1 MFRHTLTLAA
11 VATAT
16 LGVVACSSGAQ
27 GPATPSAAP
36 APLAPT
42 ASQSALGVALQQG
55 SISQSALALYTID
68 LDPASLTATTT
79 LKSARQ
85 GAANDDLY
93 LLSIDSF
100 LTSSSLKVV
109 GIAATPSTIDL
120 TWQLAHPF
128 PAPNNI
134 IGTPNGS
141 TNRADLG
148 IAGQVLFLR
157 DVATATGNTYFG
169 DVIAETSLVTNADAY
184 LQPAGLLALS
194 TTANAFPYQTLIDET
209 AGGTGSRIGI
219 SNGGDVT
226 GNFGSDGWTRS
237 EFGATNDGWT
247 GYGVLHQGQRTQRV
261 LSLDRAALTGGFS
274 LDVAVLA
281 KFNDPRGGLTP
292 AQKKA
297 NRLPPASADASLFA
311 YRMPHGALD
320 VERIEFLGETGGF
333 LADTIS
339 ASTLSFRV
347 TDWDA
352 RATETAETDL
362 ANDASFTNV
371 AQGESGTPALSVDVP
386 GIVSDD
392 FEPTNLADD
401 DSGFGGDVDTDSG
414 RPGDG
419 LFYSRLVTKG
429 AGSGQ
434 TPGTYTG
441 LVRATDVEAG
451 LSTPLTIALDGSL
464 SPLTSN
470 QPEPVSYQVFTID
483 LVSPNLP
490 PTATITAPGAA
501 VDSGN
506 GVLTLTVS
514 AYNDPDADPIQVRFD
529 WNNDGDFADA
539 GESFQTLD
547 GTPPDAFNSP
557 VFYNNATLST
567 ETRTVPYEYTDNIN
581 TAISGSVDF
590 TLGANQAPVVTSGSV
605 GLATSSL
612 VQPATFSL
620 SSTLVVTD
628 PEGDTITYSV
638 FANPTSGGAQQ
649 ATGIA
654 AGALNGYNAAPVMGA
669 WNAVNSPIAFNVRAN
684 DPLRPGAAGTLV
696 PTSPFNGTVTAGGC
710 ALTMSAVDL
719 ALATLT
725 TGSVVRSGVAV
736 QPITGIRLTWT
747 DIAGEAQYG
756 IQRATWTAGATIAS
770 VSWATIGTAVANATS
785 YDDTTVNASGN
796 RYLYRVMPRCAIG
809 GPDIATPSQM
819 AMVALQ
825 NFESESLAVLNN
837 ALPATVLGN
846 DWRLNSATANVAP
859 TVPYSTVSIVD
870 AAGGAISGAR
880 GLYIA
885 EVHESSPSNT
895 QGWQAFS
902 PPGLNDRANFPNIG
916 VSRLELNHG
925 GNDFSGTSGYTFL
938 TNASRPTDGLPLPA
952 APNTW
957 RWVPGPALTGRTYTD
972 NNASSF
978 TTNCFPNIT
987 SVAGGSVV
995 SGSTVFHFGDL
1006 AAPPAPMHPPGFSAF
1021 DASPGTFG
1029 SLNHD
1034 FIFMCSATADNS
1046 RVEGIRY
1053 DDIAWIVY

>member
-36 APLAPT
+36 VPLAPT

-128 PAPNNI
+128 PAPNNVT
-134 IGTPNGS
+134 GTPNGS

-157 DVATATGNTYFG
+157 DVPTATGNTYFG

-184 LQPAGLLALS
+184 LQPAGLLSLS

-209 AGGTGSRIGI
+209 AGGTSSRVGI

-281 KFNDPRGGLTP
+281 KYNDPRGGLTP

-297 NRLPPASADASLFA
+297 NRLPPATADASLFA

-371 AQGESGTPALSVDVP
+371 AQGESGVPALSVDVP
-386 GIVSDD
+386 GIVTDD

-401 DSGFGGDVDTDSG
+401 DTGFGGDVDADSG

-419 LFYSRLVTKG
+419 LVYSRLVTKP
-429 AGSGQ
+429 AGSSQ

-441 LVRATDVEAG
+441 LVRATDGEAG
-451 LSTPLTIALDGSL
+451 LATPLTIALDGSL
-464 SPLTSN
+464 LPLTSD
-470 QPEPVSYQVFTID
+470 QPEPVSYQVFTVE

-490 PTATITAPGAA
+490 PTATVTAPGAA
-501 VDSGN
+501 VNSGN

-514 AYNDPDADPIQVRFD
+514 AYSDPDSDPIDIRFD

-547 GTPPDAFNSP
+547 GTPPDTFNSP
-557 VFYNNATLST
+557 IFYNNATLAT
-567 ETRTVPYEYTDNIN
+567 ETRTVPYEFTDNIN
-581 TAISGSVDF
+581 AAISGSVDF
-590 TLGANQAPVVTSGSV
+590 TLGANQAPVVTSGTV
-605 GLATSSL
+605 GLTTSSL
-612 VQPATFSL
+612 PQPATFSL
-620 SSTLVVTD
+620 ASTLVVTD
-628 PEGDTITYSV
+628 PEGDTITFSV
-638 FANPTSGGAQQ
+638 FANPTTGGAQQ

-696 PTSPFNGTVTAGGC
+696 PTSPFNGTVSAGCVPASLPAIGNI
-710 ALTMSAVDL
+710 T
-719 ALATLT
+719 LATLT
-725 TGSVVRSGVAV
+725 TGSVLRAGTAAD
-736 QPITGIRLTWT
+736 QEITGIRISWG
-747 DIAGEAQYG
+747 DITGEGAYG
-756 IQRATWTAGATIAS
+756 IFRGTWANGATIAS
-770 VSWATIGTAVANATS
+770 VSFTQIGEVGANVTS
-785 YDDTTVNASGN
+785 FDDTTINKQGT
-796 RYLYRVMPRCAIG
+796 RYLYRVNPRCTTG
-809 GPDIATPSQM
+809 GTNGPNSEL

-825 NFESESLAVLNN
+825 DFEGA
-837 ALPATVLGN
+837 ALGN
-846 DWRLNSATANVAP
+846 TLTGISIGNGWTVNYSHANTFP
-859 TVPYSTVSIVD
+859 TVPYSIAD
-870 AAGGAISGAR
+870 IISG
-880 GLYIA
+880 GNQLNGNNSWQVQ
-885 EVHESSPSNT
+885 EPHENGSTNT
-895 QGWQAFS
+895 NGYVALS
-902 PPGLNDRANFPNIG
+902 PPQLNDRASFAGIG
-916 VSRLELNHG
+916 TSLFEMVHRHAG
-925 GNDFSGTSGYTFL
+925 TASGTTGYSVL
-938 TNASRPTDGLPLPA
+938 TNTARPSDLVAVGPQ

-957 RWVPGPALTGRTYTD
+957 RWVETVDSGTAYNDTS
-972 NNASSF
+972 ASSF
-978 TTNCFPNIT
+978 TGTGTPLGQFNNILAQVTGLSFNWGVSSTAETFTRLNATN
-987 SVAGGSVV
+987 
-995 SGSTVFHFGDL
+995 
-1006 AAPPAPMHPPGFSAF
+1006 
-1021 DASPGTFG
+1021 GTFG
-1029 SLNHD
+1029 SANHD
-1034 FIFMCSATADNS
+1034 FIFIACTTNDNS
-1046 RVEGIRY
+1046 QTENQRF